1 MLRLIAMPDAAEVP
15 GSGEAPGAGDAVD
28 LEVLRHSTAHLL
40 AAAVTELYPGAQYAI
55 GPAIDD
61 GFYYDFDLGDRTLS
75 EEELPQIEERMRQ
88 IAGRRPAYVREVQP
102 KDDAVRAFR
111 DLGQGYKVEILTEGE
126 AAGETEVSLYRT
138 GDFLDLCRGPH
149 VPDAGALRH
158 FRLTRVAG
166 AYWRG
171 DERNQMLQRVYGTAW
186 TTAAELEDYFKR
198 LEQARERDHKKLGRE
213 LGLFF
218 IDDKVGKGL
227 PMWLPRGATVRRL
240 LEEYILDVERS
251 GGYQHVYTPHIASV
265 ELYKTS
271 GHLQSFRDS
280 MFPPF
285 GVEDEEYVLR
295 PMNCPHHIR
304 VFQHEQHSYRELPLR
319 IAELGTV
326 YRYEKS
332 GELSGLLRVRGF
344 TINDAHI
351 FCTPEQVRKEFV
363 DATQLILDLYA
374 ALKITDF
381 TFRLS
386 RCDDDPKYQGDPAM
400 WEQAEGWIR
409 DALNQ
414 VGHPFVEAPGEAAFY
429 GPKLDVQIRD
439 ALGREFSA
447 STTQLDFNLPERFGL
462 EYVTAEGVTA
472 RPMMIH
478 RAPIG
483 SMERFMGYLIEHF
496 AGEFP
501 LWIAPV
507 QLVMVPIADKNIE
520 YAQRQAGFFRGR
532 GFRVEV
538 DTRPERMQAKI
549 RDAELRKVP
558 YLGVVGGRDEEGGTV
573 SLRERHSGDRGAM
586 APEAIVELLAGRVG
600 SRD

>member
-1 MLRLIAMPDAAEVP
+1 MPEAASP
-15 GSGEAPGAGDAVD
+15 EAID

-40 AAAVTELYPGAQYAI
+40 AAAVTDLYPGAQYAI

-61 GFYYDFDLGDRTLS
+61 GFYYDFDLGRTLS
-75 EEELPQIEERMRQ
+75 EDDLPAIEARMRE
-88 IAGRRPAYVREVQP
+88 IAARKPAYVQEVLPRETAA
-102 KDDAVRAFR
+102 DTFHR
-111 DLGQGYKVEILTEGE
+111 LGQNYKVEILTEGE
-126 AAGETEVSLYRT
+126 AAEETAVSTYRT

-149 VPDAGALRH
+149 VPDAGALQH
-158 FRLTRVAG
+158 FKLTRVAG

-186 TTAAELEDYFKR
+186 NTAEELDDYFRR
-198 LEQARERDHKKLGRE
+198 LELARERDHKKLGRE

-227 PMWLPRGATVRRL
+227 PLWLPKGSTVRRL
-240 LEEYILDVERS
+240 LEEYILDVERR
-251 GGYQHVYTPHIASV
+251 GGYQHVYTPHIASI

-271 GHLQSFRDS
+271 GHLQSFKDS
-280 MFPPF
+280 MFAPF
-285 GVEDEEYVLR
+285 GVEDEEYIVR

-304 VFQHEQHSYRELPLR
+304 IYQHDQHSYRDLPVRL
-319 IAELGTV
+319 AELGTV

-351 FCTPEQVRKEFV
+351 FCSPEQVQAEFV
-363 DATQLILDLYA
+363 AATQLIIDLYE

-381 TFRLS
+381 SFRLS
-386 RCDDDPKYQGDPAM
+386 RRDDDPKYLGDEAM

-414 VGHPFVEAPGEAAFY
+414 VGHPYVEAVGEAAFY

-447 STTQLDFNLPERFGL
+447 STTQLDFNLPQRFGL
-462 EYVTAEGVTA
+462 EYVTPDGSMAQ
-472 RPMMIH
+472 PMMIH

-483 SMERFMGYLIEHF
+483 SLERFMGYLIEHF

-507 QLVMVPIADKNIE
+507 QLVLVPISDKNLD
-520 YAQRQAGFFRGR
+520 YANRQADFFRGR

-538 DTRPERMQAKI
+538 DLRPERMQAKI
-549 RDAELRKVP
+549 RDAELQKVP
-558 YLGVVGGRDEEGGTV
+558 YVGVVGGRDEEAGTV
-573 SLRERHSGDRGAM
+573 SLRERHVGDRGAM
-586 APEAIVELLAGRVG
+586 QPEAIVEALEARIAA
-600 SRD
+600 RD

>member
-1 MLRLIAMPDAAEVP
+1 MPEEVDAA
-15 GSGEAPGAGDAVD
+15 APEAVD

-61 GFYYDFDLGDRTLS
+61 GFYYDFDLGGQTLS
-75 EEELPQIEERMRQ
+75 EEELPAIEARMRE
-88 IAGRRPAYVREVQP
+88 IAERRPAYVQEVRA
-102 KDDAVRAFR
+102 KDDAIATFSDIR
-111 DLGQGYKVEILTEGE
+111 QQYKVEILTSGE
-126 AAGETEVSLYRT
+126 AAGENEVSLYRT

-158 FRLTRVAG
+158 FKLTRVAG

-186 TTAAELEDYFKR
+186 PSEAELEDYFKR
-198 LEQARERDHKKLGRE
+198 LELARERDHKKLGRE

-240 LEEYILDVERS
+240 LEEYILDVERR

-304 VFQHEQHSYRELPLR
+304 VFQHEPHSYRDLPMR

-344 TINDAHI
+344 TINDAHV
-351 FCTPEQVRKEFV
+351 FCTPEQVQQEFV
-363 DATQLILDLYA
+363 AATRLILDLYA
-374 ALKITDF
+374 ALRITDF
-381 TFRLS
+381 SFRLS
-386 RCDDDPKYQGDPAM
+386 LHDDDPKYMGDDAM

-409 DALNQ
+409 EALRE

-447 STTQLDFNLPERFGL
+447 STTQLDFNLPQRFGL
-462 EYVTAEGVTA
+462 EYVTADGTPA
-472 RPMMIH
+472 QPMMIH

-507 QLVMVPIADKNIE
+507 QLVMIPIADKNLD
-520 YAQRQAGFFRGR
+520 YANRQADFFRQR
-532 GFRVEV
+532 GYRVEV
-538 DTRPERMQAKI
+538 DSRPERMQAKI

-558 YLGVVGGRDEEGGTV
+558 FVGVVGGRDEEAGTV
-573 SLRERHSGDRGAM
+573 SLRERHAGDRGAM
-586 APEAIVELLAGRVG
+586 APEAIAELLQARVN

>member
-1 MLRLIAMPDAAEVP
+1 MPEAASP
-15 GSGEAPGAGDAVD
+15 EAID

-40 AAAVTELYPGAQYAI
+40 AAAVTDLYPGAQYAI

-61 GFYYDFDLGDRTLS
+61 GFYYDFDLGRTLS
-75 EEELPQIEERMRQ
+75 EDDLPAIEARMRE
-88 IAGRRPAYVREVQP
+88 IAARKPAYVQEVLPRETATDTFHQ
-102 KDDAVRAFR
+102 
-111 DLGQGYKVEILTEGE
+111 LGQNYKVEILTEGE
-126 AAGETEVSLYRT
+126 AAEETAVSTYRT

-149 VPDAGALRH
+149 VPDAGALQH
-158 FRLTRVAG
+158 FKLTRVAG

-186 TTAAELEDYFKR
+186 NTAEELDDYFRR
-198 LEQARERDHKKLGRE
+198 LELARERDHKKLGRE

-227 PMWLPRGATVRRL
+227 PLWLPKGSTVRRL
-240 LEEYILDVERS
+240 LEEYILDVERR
-251 GGYQHVYTPHIASV
+251 GGYQHVYTPHIASI

-271 GHLQSFRDS
+271 GHLQSFKDS
-280 MFPPF
+280 MFAPF
-285 GVEDEEYVLR
+285 GVEDEEYIVR

-304 VFQHEQHSYRELPLR
+304 IYQHDQHSYRDLPVRL
-319 IAELGTV
+319 AELGTV

-351 FCTPEQVRKEFV
+351 FCSPEQVQAEFV
-363 DATQLILDLYA
+363 AATQLIIDLYE

-381 TFRLS
+381 SFRLS
-386 RCDDDPKYQGDPAM
+386 RRDDDPKYLGDEAM

-414 VGHPFVEAPGEAAFY
+414 VGHPYVEAVGEAAFY

-447 STTQLDFNLPERFGL
+447 STTQLDFNLPQRFGL
-462 EYVTAEGVTA
+462 EYVTPDGSMAQ
-472 RPMMIH
+472 PMMIH

-483 SMERFMGYLIEHF
+483 SLERFMGYLIEHF

-507 QLVMVPIADKNIE
+507 QLVLVPISDKNLD
-520 YAQRQAGFFRGR
+520 YANRQADFFRGR

-538 DTRPERMQAKI
+538 DLRPERMQAKI
-549 RDAELRKVP
+549 RDAELQKVP
-558 YLGVVGGRDEEGGTV
+558 YVGVVGGRDEEAGTV
-573 SLRERHSGDRGAM
+573 SLRERHVGDRGAM
-586 APEAIVELLAGRVG
+586 QPEAIVEALEARIAA
-600 SRD
+600 RD